1 MRAVAWILTAAFLVT
16 VPVTGGGRCP
26 CRLAA
31 SPRTPTPEPK
41 NLTSSRP
48 AACKCCR
55 LDTGHQTPAQ
65 VEDGRPKPAPA
76 PGGPADGPCD
86 HHFVADA
93 AAGPTG
99 ERPETAGDVG
109 GTTSPAADEIR
120 THPPAANA
128 SPAATEPPPRS
139 RAQLVRYAH
148 AFRC

>member
-26 CRLAA
+26 CRLVS
-31 SPRTPTPEPK
+31 SPRTPTPPPK
-41 NLTSSRP
+41 NLTPLRP
-48 AACKCCR
+48 ACKCCCP
-55 LDTGHQTPAQ
+55 DTGHQTSAQ
-65 VEDGRPKPAPA
+65 VEDGRPKLAPA

-109 GTTSPAADEIR
+109 GTSPPVADEIR

-128 SPAATEPPPRS
+128 SPAATEPPRS
-139 RAQLVRYAH
+139 CAHLVRYAH